1 MRVEIGDT
9 VGNNNSVT
17 RNPDGDTTALD
28 PFRQHLRVNNAY
40 FSPGTTIDGALWLSL
55 VDQRAPVPELF
66 SLRQNYPNPFN
77 PVTNIEFKLPVT
89 SDVRLS
95 IYNFVGQEI
104 NTLVN
109 ERTAPGTYRV
119 TWNGLNSHGQQVS
132 TGVYFYRLET
142 DQFMDTKKMVII
154 K

>member
-1 MRVEIGDT
+1 
-9 VGNNNSVT
+9 
-17 RNPDGDTTALD
+17 
-28 PFRQHLRVNNAY
+28 
-40 FSPGTTIDGALWLSL
+40 
-55 VDQRAPVPELF
+55 VDQYAPVPELF

-77 PVTNIEFKLPVT
+77 PVTNIEFELPVT
-89 SDVRLS
+89 TDVRLT

-142 DQFMDTKKMVII
+142 DRFMDTKKMVII